1 MLAEFQMYPA
11 RALASSWTDVIEGPG
26 CYIMVLLDHENDV
39 NAALLAHAAE
49 VPVFAAWPLLYVGA
63 TGDNLRTRL
72 KSHLGL
78 ETRNSSLRQSAGLLL
93 KDTLGLHI
101 HPIPGKR
108 YFCFKDE
115 TILTDDARKAEFT
128 GAAREARQAMF
139 SDGGVTKSAC
149 VRIVAATGEGAYD
162 YRQHAEFFPTLQ
174 ALEQA
179 RGRR

>member
-11 RALASSWTDVIEGPG
+11 RALASSWADVVEEPG

-93 KDTLGLHI
+93 KDTLGLRI

-115 TILTDDARKAEFT
+115 AILTNWLLDNTLVGVCPCDDPFLVEDQFL
-128 GAAREARQAMF
+128 AAQPGLFNISGCAPTPITHRLRALR
-139 SDGGVTKSAC
+139 D
-149 VRIVAATGEGAYD
+149 
-162 YRQHAEFFPTLQ
+162 HASS
-174 ALEQA
+174 
-179 RGRR
+179 RRPR